1 MSSHITSHKY
11 MLISLH
17 DNIDYAVRLCNDS
30 KYPEVT
36 VGILRVFH
44 ERAISALGEDLGIS
58 IDRKLIDNSYSDRE
72 QLAHYVQDLLKIKAK
87 LPEVEDAQS

>member
-1 MSSHITSHKY
+1 MNSHITEHKY

-17 DNIDYAVRLCNDS
+17 DNIDYAVKLCEDS
-30 KYPEVT
+30 EHPKVT

-58 IDRKLIDNSYSDRE
+58 IDRKLIDNSYFDRE
-72 QLAHYVQDLLKIKAK
+72 QLVHYAQDLLKIKAK
-87 LPEVEDAQS
+87 LPEVEDDEG